1 MSEKRKALGRGLSAL
16 INDKPKTAP
25 PPAVAAAP
33 AAAPAPAAPPPGP
46 LILALDRIQPNPT
59 QPRQRFAQDSLDELV
74 ASVREKGV
82 LQPLMVR
89 KTGDT
94 YQIIAGERR
103 YRAAK
108 AAGLKE
114 VPVILRDID
123 DRETL
128 EIALIENLQRQ
139 DLNIVEE
146 AEGYQQ
152 LASKYALTQELIAQR
167 VGKSRASVANALRIL
182 GLPPKVRAWLT
193 DGSLSAGHAKVL
205 LGLPTPARQEQFAT
219 RVVSEGLSV
228 RALEKLVAPSAAPAK
243 TPPAV
248 PAADGVSTF
257 LRDLED
263 KLHHKLGTRVSVSS
277 TRLLPN
283 GKRMPGKV
291 EITYYSSDDLDR
303 LLMLLGIAD
312 EF

>member
-16 INDKPKTAP
+16 INDKPKTP
-25 PPAVAAAP
+25 PPPAAP
-33 AAAPAPAAPPPGP
+33 AAPAPPRPGLQTLP
-46 LILALDRIQPNPT
+46 LAQIQPNPT
-59 QPRQRFAQDSLDELV
+59 QPRQRFEQEHLDELV
-74 ASVREKGV
+74 ASIREKGV

-89 KTGDT
+89 KVGEG

-103 YRAAK
+103 YRASK
-108 AAGLKE
+108 AAGLTE
-114 VPVILRDID
+114 VPVIIRETD

-152 LASKYALTQELIAQR
+152 LATKHALTQEQIAQR

-182 GLPPKVRAWLT
+182 TLPAKLRVWLA
-193 DGSLSAGHAKVL
+193 DGSLTPGHAKVL
-205 LGLPTPARQEQFAT
+205 LGLPTPAKQEQFAA
-219 RVVSEGLSV
+219 RIINEGLSV
-228 RALEKLVAPSAAPAK
+228 RALEKLLAPSKPASK
-243 TPPAV
+243 TVPVPA
-248 PAADGVSTF
+248 AADGVSTF

-263 KLHHKLGTRVSVSS
+263 KLHHKLGTRVSVTS

>member
-16 INDKPKTAP
+16 INDKPKTAAP
-25 PPAVAAAP
+25 PPVSATVVT
-33 AAAPAPAAPPPGP
+33 PAAPPAPPGP
-46 LILALDRIQPNPT
+46 LLLPLERIQPNPT

-74 ASVREKGV
+74 ASIREKGV

-89 KTGDT
+89 MSGDT

-108 AAGLKE
+108 VAGLKE
-114 VPVILRDID
+114 VPVILRETD

-152 LASKYALTQELIAQR
+152 LASKYALTQEQIAQR

-193 DGSLSAGHAKVL
+193 DGSVSPGHAKVL

-228 RALEKLVAPSAAPAK
+228 RALEKLVAPAAAPAK
-243 TPPAV
+243 IPPAV
-248 PAADGVSTF
+248 APADGVSTF

-263 KLHHKLGTRVSVSS
+263 KLHHKLGTRVSVTS